1 VKAPTTRTT
10 RPAGQTPRPERS
22 VAGVPVPGR
31 RPVSASVRQAL
42 IFVAPLIALV
52 VVWGGVKSLFGLSDD
67 VLVSPAA
74 TARTAVELVRLG
86 ILPRYVSESLWRI
99 TLGAALATVLGVP
112 IGLALGLSRYG
123 ARMFE
128 PFLRFFQAVSGIAW
142 LPLAIVWFG
151 FTDVTI
157 QVVILY
163 TAMVPVVFNTL
174 IGVQLIPDIYQ
185 ESIQTMGGGRLRLV
199 RDVYLPGALP
209 SIVVGLRLGI
219 GYGWR
224 ALIAGE
230 ILTGLPGLGTLI
242 FEARRFHQIDQILA
256 GMVVIGVLY
265 LIADRMVLA
274 PVERL
279 TVQRWGVVR
288 A

>member
-1 VKAPTTRTT
+1 MKVATRRAPRAA
-10 RPAGQTPRPERS
+10 RRGRA
-22 VAGVPVPGR
+22 PVPAPPR
-31 RPVSASVRQAL
+31 RVAAAARSLAAFAAPFAV
-42 IFVAPLIALV
+42 FVLL
-52 VVWGGVKSLFGLSDD
+52 WGGVKELLGLPDTA
-67 VLVSPAA
+67 LASPAA
-74 TARTAVELVRLG
+74 TARSVWELVQLG
-86 ILPRYVSESLWRI
+86 VLPAYVSESLRRI
-99 TLGAALATVLGVP
+99 TLGAALAALLGVP
-112 IGLALGLSRYG
+112 IGLALGVTRHG

-128 PFLRFFQAVSGIAW
+128 PFLRFFQAISGIAW

-151 FTDVTI
+151 FTDTTI

-163 TAMVPVVFNTL
+163 TALVPVVFNTL
-174 IGVQLIPDIYQ
+174 MGVRLIPEIYQ
-185 ESIQTMGGGRLRLV
+185 QSTRTLGGGRLHLIK
-199 RDVYLPGALP
+199 DVYVPGALA

-230 ILTGLPGLGTLI
+230 MLVGAPGVGSLI
-242 FEARRFHQIDQILA
+242 FEARRFHQIDQIIA
-256 GMVVIGVLY
+256 GMLVIGVLY
-265 LIADRMVLA
+265 IIIDRMILA